1 MVDIGRKCVDAI
13 VQRTLSS
20 AAGVL
25 DPGRLRIKT
34 ALHSGTSAGEKSAN
48 QGVLLG
54 EGGNDAL
61 ACVGGSGCSVVGYV
75 IEDRV
80 VLLVADGAHHRG
92 ACGGDSPHQ
101 CFVAEGQ

>member
-1 MVDIGRKCVDAI
+1 MVNIGRKRLDAI
-13 VQRTLSS
+13 VQRTLGS

-25 DPGRLRIKT
+25 HPGRLSIKT
-34 ALHSGTSAGEKSAN
+34 ALHSRTSAGEKSAD

-54 EGGNDAL
+54 ERGNDAL
-61 ACVGGSGCSVVGYV
+61 ACVGGSGGSVVGYV
-75 IEDRV
+75 IEDWV